1 MDVKDG
7 TENMNSALADKLSLS
22 KHYYWFLVGFL
33 VLLSALGSFVNDMYT
48 PALPEMSRFFGCSV
62 PIAQMGLTMGM
73 IGLAVGQFVLGPVS
87 DKYGRKPVMVLSVS
101 VFIISAI
108 ASVFSP
114 NIHVFNICRLFQG
127 MGASGGYFLART
139 IPADVY
145 TGRGLAKL
153 MALIGAINGIAPASA
168 PVIGGLTA
176 DAYGW
181 KGVFVVLVLFAAV
194 ILVMSLNM
202 RESLSDAKR
211 NIGSVWHSLSGY
223 KGLLANKPFVTHV
236 CLKGVSLGLLFAY
249 ISSSPFILQT
259 HYGLSQTNYGL
270 VIGFNA
276 IFMVVGTM
284 VALKFKLL
292 KNAAVAGAF
301 ILVFGACGE
310 AFALY
315 RIHSIWVY
323 ELFMIIVLFALG
335 LIFTSSNT
343 LAMNEGRRQA
353 GEASSLLGIAG
364 YVVGAVVSPLVG
376 MGNILHSTAIA
387 YVAIT
392 ILVIFF
398 AIKTKLLAPDLDK

>member
-1 MDVKDG
+1 M
-7 TENMNSALADKLSLS
+7 
-22 KHYYWFLVGFL
+22 
-33 VLLSALGSFVNDMYT
+33 
-48 PALPEMSRFFGCSV
+48 
-62 PIAQMGLTMGM
+62 
-73 IGLAVGQFVLGPVS
+73 
-87 DKYGRKPVMVLSVS
+87 
-101 VFIISAI
+101 
-108 ASVFSP
+108 
-114 NIHVFNICRLFQG
+114 
-127 MGASGGYFLART
+127 
-139 IPADVY
+139 
-145 TGRGLAKL
+145 
-153 MALIGAINGIAPASA
+153 
-168 PVIGGLTA
+168 
-176 DAYGW
+176 
-181 KGVFVVLVLFAAV
+181 
-194 ILVMSLNM
+194 
-202 RESLSDAKR
+202 
-211 NIGSVWHSLSGY
+211 
-223 KGLLANKPFVTHV
+223 ANKPFVTHV